1 MSHTK
6 EDLKELQ
13 SKSLEEKIQIS
24 TARII
29 EWYEYWDGKVYISNS
44 GGVDST
50 VLSDLV
56 HRVYPNVPDVY
67 CDTGLEY
74 PELRDFIMGKQNVIV
89 LKPAIYDRKMKI
101 WHHVSFAKV
110 IEQYGY
116 PIISKEQ
123 AAFIQEYRTA
133 KSERLKQIRLN
144 GNKYNRGKISKKWL
158 KFIEP
163 SCYIPVSD
171 KCCDIMKKNP
181 AKRFEHETDL
191 HPFIGTM
198 TDESAQRESNWLKF
212 GCNAFDKDR
221 PTSNP
226 LSFWTKS
233 DVLHYIVKYN
243 VPYVKEIYGDIVE
256 KDGVYTTTKQKRTG
270 CIFCGFGCH
279 LEKEPNKFQTLA
291 TINPQLYDYCMR
303 GGKYDESTGMWI
315 PDKGLGMAKVLD
327 YINVKWWND
336 GDEARRDEY
345 RAKYKEK
352 EEIEQS
358 RKKSSQKD

>member
-1 MSHTK
+1 MNHTK

-29 EWYEYWDGKVYISNS
+29 EWYEHWDGKVYISNS

-56 HRVYPNVPDVY
+56 HRVYPDVPDVY

-74 PELRDFIMGKQNVIV
+74 PELRDFIMCKQGVV
-89 LKPAIYDRKMKI
+89 TLKPKMNF
-101 WHHVSFAKV
+101 VEV
-110 IEQYGY
+110 IKKYGY
-116 PIISKEQ
+116 PIISKEVSFAISQ
-123 AAFIQEYRTA
+123 AQ
-133 KSERLKQIRLN
+133 KGNNWGLCKLN
-144 GNKYNRGKISKKWL
+144 GKKTNGEDDVYGKAMMKWRFLL
-158 KFIEP
+158 KADFR
-163 SCYIPVSD
+163 VD
-171 KCCDIMKKNP
+171 NQCCKEMKKKI
-181 AKRFEHETDL
+181 AHKYEKQSGFRAFV
-191 HPFIGTM
+191 GTM
-198 TDESAQRESNWLKF
+198 TEESLLRKTEWMKH
-212 GCNAFDKDR
+212 GCNAFDGTR
-221 PTSNP
+221 PISTP

-243 VPYVKEIYGDIVE
+243 IPYVKEIYGDIIE

-336 GDEARRDEY
+336 GDETRRDEY

-358 RKKSSQKD
+358 RKKSSQTD

>member
-29 EWYEYWDGKVYISNS
+29 EWYEHWDGKVYISNS

-56 HRVYPNVPDVY
+56 HRVYPDVPDVY

-74 PELRDFIMGKQNVIV
+74 PELRDFIMSKPNTVV
-89 LKPAIYDRKMKI
+89 LKPKMPFIKI
-101 WHHVSFAKV
+101 LTK
-110 IEQYGY
+110 YGY
-116 PIISKEQ
+116 PMISKEV
-123 AAFIQEYRTA
+123 ARDVGVARHKPDGKTA
-133 KSERLKQIRLN
+133 KKFDQNSDF
-144 GNKYNRGKISKKWL
+144 SKKYGERWCL
-158 KFIEP
+158 QRYAYLLNAPF
-163 SCYIPVSD
+163 
-171 KCCDIMKKNP
+171 CCTNRCCNIMKKEPMHQYN
-181 AKRFEHETDL
+181 KETNF
-191 HPFIGTM
+191 HPYIGTM
-198 TDESAQRESNWLKF
+198 TEESNLRKQTWLNH
-212 GCNAFDKDR
+212 GCNAFENKV
-221 PTSNP
+221 PQSTP
-226 LSFWTKS
+226 LAFWSKS

-243 VPYVKEIYGDIVE
+243 IPYVKKIYGDIVE
-256 KDGVYTTTKQKRTG
+256 KDGIYTTTKQKRTG
-270 CIFCGFGCH
+270 CVFCGFGCH
-279 LEKEPNKFQTLA
+279 LEKEPNRFQTLA
-291 TINPQLYDYCMR
+291 KTHPQLYDYCMR
-303 GGKYDESTGMWI
+303 GGKYDESGMWI

-336 GDEARRDEY
+336 GDEAKRDEY

-358 RKKSSQKD
+358 RKKSSQTD